1 VVTQRSDR
9 QQGTDQSGH
18 VYGEDHCQDRH

>member
-18 VYGEDHCQDRH
+18 VHGEDHRQDRH